1 MNKRFPY
8 STPPGRNRPFP
19 WLPISL
25 SVGKRQIS
33 SYGLLDSAATVNVL
47 PYHLGEQLGAVWDQQ
62 TITMELSGNLAQLES
77 RGLLVTAIVEGF
89 APVQLG
95 FAWTQ
100 SDNVPLILGQV
111 NFFETF
117 DVCFFR
123 SEFAFEIS
131 LK

>member
-1 MNKRFPY
+1 
-8 STPPGRNRPFP
+8 
-19 WLPISL
+19 
-25 SVGKRQIS
+25 
-33 SYGLLDSAATVNVL
+33 LLDSAATVNVL
-47 PYHLGEQLGAVWDQQ
+47 PYQIGEQLGAIWDQQ
-62 TITMELSGNLAQLES
+62 TIAMELSGNLAQLES
-77 RGLLVTAIVEGF
+77 RGLLVIAEVEDF

>member
-1 MNKRFPY
+1 VNKHFSY
-8 STPPGRNRPFP
+8 VTPPGRNKPFP

-25 SVGKRQIS
+25 SIGKRRIS
-33 SYGLLDSAATVNVL
+33 TYGLLDSAATVNVL
-47 PYHLGEQLGAVWDQQ
+47 PYQIGEQLGAIWDQQ
-62 TITMELSGNLAQLES
+62 TIAMELSGNLAQLES
-77 RGLLVTAIVEGF
+77 RGLLLTAQVEGF
-89 APVQLG
+89 EPVQLG

-100 SDNVPLILGQV
+100 SESVPLILGQV